1 MSPGADDPS
10 AVPNQSG
17 TPNDSNRH
25 QLTKDVSMGGHLVQ
39 RGDRYDAVVDE
50 GIDPATG
57 KDATGGIPPALHAA
71 EPRRC
76 SAIIGTSNSDL
87 RSQRPEHR
95 DVGRDHA
102 IGAVA
107 VSLDDHLQVLVA
119 EEVGDLAEGD
129 VGVDHQRRNRVT

>member
-1 MSPGADDPS
+1 M
-10 AVPNQSG
+10 
-17 TPNDSNRH
+17 R
-25 QLTKDVSMGGHLVQ
+25 GHLVQ
-39 RGDRYDAVVDE
+39 RGDRYYAVVFE

-57 KDATGGIPPALHAA
+57 KEPHRWYPAEHDTQRTVWADRPCRRPALEHV
-71 EPRRC
+71 
-76 SAIIGTSNSDL
+76 IGTSDSDL

-95 DVGRDHA
+95 HVGRDHA

-119 EEVGDLAEGD
+119 EQVGDLAEGD

>member
-1 MSPGADDPS
+1 MSPGADDAS
-10 AVPNQSG
+10 AVPNQPG
-17 TPNDSNRH
+17 TPHDTNRH
-25 QLTKDVSMGGHLVQ
+25 QSTKDVSMRGHLVQ
-39 RGDRYDAVVDE
+39 RGDRYDAVVYE

-57 KDATGGIPPALHAA
+57 KDATGGIPPARHAA

-76 SAIIGTSNSDL
+76 SAIIGTSNSDP
-87 RSQRPEHR
+87 RGQRPEHR

-119 EEVGDLAEGD
+119 EQVGDLAEGD
-129 VGVDHQRRNRVT
+129 VGVDHQRRDRVT

>member
-1 MSPGADDPS
+1 M
-10 AVPNQSG
+10 
-17 TPNDSNRH
+17 R
-25 QLTKDVSMGGHLVQ
+25 GHLVQ

-57 KDATGGIPPALHAA
+57 KERHRWWYPAEHDTPRTMWADRPCRRPALEHV
-71 EPRRC
+71 
-76 SAIIGTSNSDL
+76 IGTSKSDL

-95 DVGRDHA
+95 HVGRDHA

-119 EEVGDLAEGD
+119 EQVGDLAEGD